1 MTIECP
7 TNDSLDLKSKI
18 QNRKSQKDMM
28 KSIHL
33 RVSIASAIV
42 AVALITLAVV
52 DASAQGRRRPAK
64 RPAVCGNP
72 QVPCKTAINFKA
84 YDLPFQL
91 PENAIIYETDLFYA
105 VILKSVKTNETEECV
120 HVSEEE
126 RLEFQKL
133 IPDKKVF
140 ASRVSCPEEL
150 VFYSNVSQDVN
161 FLAVYAGANQV
172 QAKATLM
179 RVKATGK
186 YPQAYIRR
194 MQVVLEF
201 ST

>member
-1 MTIECP
+1 
-7 TNDSLDLKSKI
+7 
-18 QNRKSQKDMM
+18 MM

-105 VILKSVKTNETEECV
+105 VILKSVKATADECEV
-120 HVSEEE
+120 FVSESD
-126 RLEFQKL
+126 RLAAQALF
-133 IPDKKVF
+133 PTNKVF
-140 ASRVSCPEEL
+140 TSRCYEPGEVG
-150 VFYSNVSQDVN
+150 YSNIGSKAH
-161 FLAVYAGANQV
+161 FMGVYAGTTAADANRML
-172 QAKATLM
+172 AK
-179 RVKATGK
+179 VKATGRFSN
-186 YPQAYIRR
+186 AYIRR
-194 MQVVLEF
+194 TRAMLNG
-201 ST
+201 T